1 MTEAQFAYSVV
12 HRLRDAGYQALFAGG
27 CVRDM
32 LLGLEPHDFDV
43 ATDARPEEV
52 QRLFRRTL
60 AVGASFGVI
69 EVLGPRGEDGK
80 PLRVQVSTFRAE
92 GPYSDGRH
100 PDRVTFT
107 TAEGDASRR
116 DFTINGLFYDP
127 IAAQVIDY
135 VGGRKDLDER
145 VLRAIGNPWERFAE
159 DKLRMLRA
167 IRFAARFDL
176 TIEPNTFQAIR
187 EMAQQITV
195 VSAERIA
202 EELRRMLTDSH
213 RARAIQLMWDSGLV
227 HAILPELVPFKEAPW
242 GSTGNVWDHVVRVL
256 DRLRDPS
263 FPLAFAALLHHLDG
277 EAANSIC
284 RRLKLSNDERER
296 IVWLI
301 ENHDYLCNA
310 PRMRISQLKTVFA
323 HPGIRELLDLHRA
336 DAEADGRST
345 EHVAF
350 CERLLEQWSEAEI
363 NPPPLLSG
371 SDLIRMGLK
380 PGPLFRTLLE
390 RVREAQLEGEVK
402 NADEAR
408 QLVQRLLSS
417 EGLSGEPKT

>member
-1 MTEAQFAYSVV
+1 MTEAQFAYEVV

-69 EVLGPRGEDGK
+69 EVLGPRGDDGK
-80 PLRVQVSTFRAE
+80 PIRVQVSTFRAE

-100 PDRVTFT
+100 PDSVVFT

-135 VGGRKDLDER
+135 VGGRRDLEER
-145 VLRAIGNPWERFAE
+145 VLRAIGNPQERFTE

-167 IRFAARFDL
+167 IRFAARFEL
-176 TIEPNTFQAIR
+176 TIEAETFAAIR
-187 EMAQQITV
+187 EMAPQISV

-202 EELRRMLTDSH
+202 EELRRMLTDAH
-213 RARAIQLMWDSGLV
+213 RARAMTLMWDAGLA
-227 HAILPELVPFKEAPW
+227 HHILPELAALHDLPDASA
-242 GSTGNVWDHVVRVL
+242 GGTLWDHLMRVL
-256 DRLRDPS
+256 DLLRDPS
-263 FPLAFAALLHHLDG
+263 FPLAFGALLHHLQSN
-277 EAANSIC
+277 EADAIC
-284 RRLKLSNDERER
+284 RRLRLSNDERHR
-296 IVWLI
+296 ITWLVQ
-301 ENHDYLCNA
+301 NHEYLRDA
-310 PRMRISQLKTVFA
+310 ASLRVSKLKTILS
-323 HPGIRELLDLHRA
+323 HSGIRDLLELHRA
-336 DAEADGRST
+336 DAEAVGRST

-350 CERLLEQWSEAEI
+350 CERMLEQWSEAEL
-363 NPPPLLSG
+363 NPPPLITG
-371 SDLIRMGLK
+371 NDLIRMGLK
-380 PGPLFRTLLE
+380 PGPRFRALLE
-390 RVREAQLEGEVK
+390 KVREAQLEGELK
-402 NADEAR
+402 THAEAT
-408 QLVQRLLSS
+408 QLVRRLLK
-417 EGLSGEPKT
+417 GEQPA

>member
-1 MTEAQFAYSVV
+1 MTEAQFAYEVV

-43 ATDARPEEV
+43 ATDARPEAV

-69 EVLGPRGEDGK
+69 EVLGPRGADDK

-100 PDRVTFT
+100 PDSVVFT

-135 VGGRKDLDER
+135 VGGRRDLQER
-145 VLRAIGNPWERFAE
+145 VLRAIGNPRERFAE

-167 IRFAARFDL
+167 VRFAARFEL
-176 TIEPNTFQAIR
+176 TIEPETFAAIR
-187 EMAQQITV
+187 EMAPQISV

-202 EELRRMLTDSH
+202 EEMRRMLTDRH
-213 RARAIQLMWDSGLV
+213 RSRAMKLMWDVGLV
-227 HAILPELVPFKEAPW
+227 QAVLPELVPLHDQPHESGD
-242 GSTGNVWDHVVRVL
+242 GSLWEHLMRVL
-256 DRLRDPS
+256 DLLRDPS
-263 FPLAFAALLHHLDG
+263 FALAFGALLHHLQPK
-277 EAANSIC
+277 AADAIC
-284 RRLKLSNDERER
+284 RRLRLSNDERHR
-296 IVWLI
+296 ITWLVQD
-301 ENHDYLCNA
+301 HKCLRDATSL
-310 PRMRISQLKTVFA
+310 RVSMLKTILA
-323 HPGIRELLDLHRA
+323 HPGIRDLLELHRA
-336 DAEADGRST
+336 DAEAAGRST

-350 CERLLEQWSEAEI
+350 CERLLEQWSEAEL
-363 NPPPLLSG
+363 NPPPLITG
-371 SDLIRMGLK
+371 NDLIRMGLK
-380 PGPLFRTLLE
+380 PGPRFRILLE
-390 RVREAQLEGEVK
+390 KVREAQLEGEVK
-402 NADEAR
+402 SHAEAT
-408 QLVQRLLSS
+408 QLVQHLLK
-417 EGLSGEPKT
+417 GERPA

>member
-1 MTEAQFAYSVV
+1 MTEAQFAYEVV

-100 PDRVTFT
+100 PDSVVFT

-135 VGGRKDLDER
+135 VGGRRDLQER
-145 VLRAIGNPWERFAE
+145 VLRAIGNPRERFAE

-167 IRFAARFDL
+167 VRFAARFEL
-176 TIEPNTFQAIR
+176 TIEPETLAAIR
-187 EMAQQITV
+187 EMAPQISV

-202 EELRRMLTDSH
+202 EELRRMLTDVH
-213 RARAIQLMWDSGLV
+213 RARAMSLMWDAGLV
-227 HAILPELVPFKEAPW
+227 PAILPELVPLRELPDESGK
-242 GSTGNVWDHVVRVL
+242 GSLWDHLMRVL
-256 DRLRDPS
+256 DLLRDPS
-263 FPLAFAALLHHLDG
+263 FPLACGSLLHHLQPD
-277 EAANSIC
+277 AADAIC
-284 RRLKLSNDERER
+284 RRLRLSNDERQR
-296 IVWLI
+296 VTWLVQH
-301 ENHDYLCNA
+301 HDYLRDAFNL
-310 PRMRISQLKTVFA
+310 RISKLKTILA
-323 HPGIRELLDLHRA
+323 HPGIRDLLELHWA

-350 CERLLEQWSEAEI
+350 CERLLEQWSEAEL
-363 NPPPLLSG
+363 NPPPLITG
-371 SDLIRMGLK
+371 DDLIRLGLK
-380 PGPLFRTLLE
+380 PGPLFRVLLE
-390 RVREAQLEGEVK
+390 KVREAQLEGRVK
-402 NADEAR
+402 THDEAR
-408 QLVQRLLSS
+408 QMVRHLLQ
-417 EGLSGEPKT
+417 GEREA